1 MMEELLDSRLRST
14 VSQLSNSLG
23 SATNSQL
30 LLRLLSPSR
39 HPIQVATVITRFAIP
54 DGEENTN
61 NNAAKNND
69 GYAIFIPLQFQAILD
84 IKIFGAVSTVKLVT
98 SVIMEGK
105 FDSRDELLT
114 AVDVGFDCVGLLK
127 TMISQARSVVKAATT
142 KAAELS
148 VQIAKW
154 ETMKKEKAASAGLTA
169 LRRTMALTSWKN
181 HAKKSSALSLH
192 SLLGNSLSHE
202 SQTSLDGSRLSALFT
217 SFPSLSN
224 SVQSHTFKQQKSAS
238 KGLLRER
245 SLYSRNN
252 FQLKNQLSL
261 GYSSLSNANETFDFG
276 PISSAKKPLGGSA
289 TNAANVVRF
298 RMPNSSLLPNT
309 GDASSTTVLS
319 CQQQVTP
326 IAPSLMQ
333 QQQPHNTA
341 KGNIHAGLFSWLQDD
356 KIFLTDEKIQ
366 EQNAADAESER
377 IAAAAPQPLRFFTAA
392 DGLGQHGLEIVSN
405 QIFGNRLID
414 QQLQEKKRQHEN
426 HFVGDAKRGKPS

>member
-1 MMEELLDSRLRST
+1 
-14 VSQLSNSLG
+14 
-23 SATNSQL
+23 
-30 LLRLLSPSR
+30 
-39 HPIQVATVITRFAIP
+39 VITRFAVP

-98 SVIMEGK
+98 SVIMEGT
-105 FDSRDELLT
+105 FDSRDGLLT

-127 TMISQARSVVKAATT
+127 TMISQARSVIKTATT

-202 SQTSLDGSRLSALFT
+202 SQTSLDGSRLSARLFT

-276 PISSAKKPLGGSA
+276 PVSSAKKPLGGSA

-326 IAPSLMQ
+326 IAPLLCNNNSHTTLPRATSTRASSRGFRTTKSSSLTKRSKNKM
-333 QQQPHNTA
+333 PPTPRA
-341 KGNIHAGLFSWLQDD
+341 
-356 KIFLTDEKIQ
+356 
-366 EQNAADAESER
+366 SE
-377 IAAAAPQPLRFFTAA
+377 
-392 DGLGQHGLEIVSN
+392 
-405 QIFGNRLID
+405 
-414 QQLQEKKRQHEN
+414 
-426 HFVGDAKRGKPS
+426 